1 MDAATW
7 PSFAAVLEQ
16 LCSTQRADTGRPFSN
31 VELGQVIGVTHSYI
45 AHLRKGR
52 REPTLQTV
60 LALSE
65 ALDVHPAFFVG
76 GRRDRTPDLPGRP
89 FAVKLN
95 RLFSLVHPPGQ
106 GEITPEAVAA
116 AVRRRAEAIGD
127 DGWTIAP
134 NTIRDLRSG
143 KNPSPKL
150 KHVIAL
156 AVAFGAEPAYFFD
169 EELAA
174 RVEEQLETHQTMERL
189 GVNEVILRA
198 TATSPS
204 AEVRTKV
211 VMALVRALRPEVA
224 SEELRRL
231 LEQPA
236 FDPPGAPGE
245 NKLEVI
251 RDEAAD

>member
-1 MDAATW
+1 MDDTARW
-7 PSFAAVLEQ
+7 PSFATVLDE
-16 LCSTQRADTGRPFSN
+16 LCTAPRPTTGRPYSN
-31 VELGQVIGVTHSYI
+31 VELGQAIGVTHSYI
-45 AHLRKGR
+45 AQLRKGH
-52 REPTLQTV
+52 REPTLATV
-60 LALSE
+60 LSVAE

-106 GEITPEAVAA
+106 GEMTPEAVAA
-116 AVRRRAEAIGD
+116 VVRSRGEESGD
-127 DGWTIAP
+127 PGWTIAP

-143 KNPSPKL
+143 RNANPKL
-150 KHVIAL
+150 KHVVAL

-174 RVEEQLETHQTMERL
+174 QVEEQLETHRVMDSL

-204 AEVRTKV
+204 SEVRTKALL
-211 VMALVRALRPEVA
+211 ALVRALRPEVEH
-224 SEELRRL
+224 EEVRRI
-231 LEQPA
+231 LERPTP
-236 FDPPGAPGE
+236 DPPDTAGP
-245 NKLEVI
+245 EVI

>member
-1 MDAATW
+1 MDVQAW
-7 PSFAAVLEQ
+7 PSFADVLDQ
-16 LCSTQRADTGRPFSN
+16 LCSAPRAGTGRPYSN
-31 VELGQVIGVTHSYI
+31 VELGQATGITHSYI

-60 LALSE
+60 VALSE

-76 GRRDRTPDLPGRP
+76 GRRDRTPHLPDRP

-116 AVRRRAEAIGD
+116 TVRRRAEAIGD

-169 EELAA
+169 EELAG

-211 VMALVRALRPEVA
+211 VLALVRALRPEVE
-224 SEELRRL
+224 SEELLRL
-231 LEQPA
+231 LEQP
-236 FDPPGAPGE
+236 DLGPSGATGE
-245 NKLEVI
+245 SSL
-251 RDEAAD
+251 R